1 MYSSSVTIY
10 LDLMSR
16 WIRQDLIK
24 KIRYC
29 LLVRKIMLIVV
40 FLVANPPDIG
50 NDIYFRYWK
59 VANRQWYKWSICPSL
74 LSLYICT
81 IYESGGSEQSE
92 DWLHRFVSSYQ
103 VSSNETDDLR
113 THLHTIPSFSPL
125 LGRSLQLY
133 VLQSI
138 CIIYNSPDHTSSIS
152 PPSPTY
158 IYHYE
163 NKL

>member
-40 FLVANPPDIG
+40 SLVANPPDIG

-59 VANRQWYKWSICPSL
+59 VANRQ
-74 LSLYICT
+74 
-81 IYESGGSEQSE
+81 
-92 DWLHRFVSSYQ
+92 
-103 VSSNETDDLR
+103 
-113 THLHTIPSFSPL
+113 
-125 LGRSLQLY
+125 
-133 VLQSI
+133 
-138 CIIYNSPDHTSSIS
+138 
-152 PPSPTY
+152 
-158 IYHYE
+158 
-163 NKL
+163 